1 MAIDLT
7 EAAKQRVIALN
18 TKEEAP
24 ERWLKL
30 GIRGGGCSGFM
41 YSMDFVEAPGD
52 RDKQFEFDEDV
63 RVCVDRKSYLFLNGI
78 TLDFEQSL
86 MKTGFVFVNPSAK
99 KSCSCGE
106 SFTL

>member
-1 MAIDLT
+1 MAIELT
-7 EAAKQRVIALN
+7 DAAKQRVLALN
-18 TKEEAP
+18 TKNESP

-41 YSMDFVEAPGD
+41 YSMDFVDEPGE
-52 RDKQFEFDEDV
+52 RDKRFEFDDV

-78 TLDFEQSL
+78 TLDFEQTL
-86 MKTGFVFVNPSAK
+86 MKTGFVFVNPHAK